1 VKNRLKIV
9 VDWELC
15 ESNAVCVGHAPE
27 VFEVDAEDKLRLLRE
42 VVPTDALDRVET
54 AVRCCPKGALSLVEE

>member
-1 VKNRLKIV
+1 MNRLKVV
-9 VDWELC
+9 VDRDLC

-42 VVPTDALDRVET
+42 DVPTDALDRVQK
-54 AVRCCPKGALSLVEE
+54 AVRCCPKGALSLVGE